1 MSRKNNRRD
10 KDKVPDNHN
19 NEGGLERRL
28 DNFKGMT
35 YRHSN
40 DMHMEKGINSNCL
53 KGLMHKNSQS
63 GNMHL
68 EKGINSKC
76 INNHMMNNNKTNNN
90 KQGCTYHN
98 QNNTMICTSDARLKF
113 RSENL
118 TGFLYKKS
126 QSGDKHMEKG
136 SNSKSINNHMM
147 NINIKNNN
155 QQGSTQLNQNSAM
168 MCAMPLMLA

>member
-1 MSRKNNRRD
+1 MQIPKMSRKNNRRD

-40 DMHMEKGINSNCL
+40 DMHMEKGINS
-53 KGLMHKNSQS
+53 
-63 GNMHL
+63 
-68 EKGINSKC
+68 KC

-90 KQGCTYHN
+90 KTNNNKQGCTYLN

-147 NINIKNNN
+147 NINITNNN

-168 MCAMPLMLA
+168 MCATDASLKTKGI